1 MGINKIIGNITAV
14 QKLKILL
21 NIDNI
26 GLSDS
31 IIITSREPSLKSSVK
46 SNGIFKR
53 VDSRKAIQTNPGDID
68 RSIFRS
74 GPIPIGSITVTSRKN
89 IIASIKIDLLL

>member
-1 MGINKIIGNITAV
+1 MGINMIIGNITAV

-31 IIITSREPSLKSSVK
+31 MIITSREPSLKSSANN
-46 SNGIFKR
+46 NGIFRR
-53 VDSRKAIQTNPGDID
+53 VDSRKAIQTNPGEID

-74 GPIPIGSITVTSRKN
+74 GPIPIGNITVTSRKN
-89 IIASIKIDLLL
+89 IIASMKIDLLL